1 VLYTRYTRAY
11 HSRLWY
17 NLYDVYVMYRTNV

>member
-1 VLYTRYTRAY
+1 VVYTSVTSVY

-17 NLYDVYVMYRTNV
+17 NLLIPWPSC